1 MARARAIIGS
11 PEKRLRESS
20 EHELLADVLIMQFGG
35 ERFTW
40 GSANIQD
47 AGEVRK
53 RYIESL
59 QAADSHDLGP
69 LLAFA
74 RS

>member
-1 MARARAIIGS
+1 MAD
-11 PEKRLRESS
+11 L
-20 EHELLADVLIMQFGG
+20 LIMQFGA

-40 GSANIQD
+40 GSANLQD
-47 AGEVRK
+47 AGEMRK

-59 QAADSHDLGP
+59 KAADGHDLGP
-69 LLAFA
+69 LFAFA

>member
-1 MARARAIIGS
+1 MAD
-11 PEKRLRESS
+11 L
-20 EHELLADVLIMQFGG
+20 LIMQFGG

-40 GSANIQD
+40 GSANLQD
-47 AGEVRK
+47 ASEVRK

-59 QAADSHDLGP
+59 KAADDHDLAP

>member
-1 MARARAIIGS
+1 MAD
-11 PEKRLRESS
+11 L
-20 EHELLADVLIMQFGG
+20 LIMQFGG

-40 GSANIQD
+40 GSANLQD

-59 QAADSHDLGP
+59 KAADNHDLGP